1 MVEAEEVH
9 YKLASGSGECARV
22 KQVKCARVYH
32 LNLVLRVKTRNLPD
46 AEQDVRDT
54 NKVMHME
61 RARLVVNQQGILRL
75 QSLGELTSVFLHQAW
90 VDSIMQTG
98 PILRGARLPY
108 HLQCKSA
115 CCIPAEIIL
124 AS

>member
-1 MVEAEEVH
+1 MLTKQSSDCASACRRMVEAEEVH

-75 QSLGELTSVFLHQAW
+75 QSLGELTSVF
-90 VDSIMQTG
+90 
-98 PILRGARLPY
+98 
-108 HLQCKSA
+108 
-115 CCIPAEIIL
+115 CIKLGLTA
-124 AS
+124 